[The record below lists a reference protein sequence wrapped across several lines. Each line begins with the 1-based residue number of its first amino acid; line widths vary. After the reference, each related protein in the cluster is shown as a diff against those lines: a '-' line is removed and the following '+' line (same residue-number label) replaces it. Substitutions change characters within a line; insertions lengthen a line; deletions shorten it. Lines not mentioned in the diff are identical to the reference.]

1 MPLTPEDV
9 SNKRFTTVRLR
20 EGYDMTEVDQF
31 LDEVEAELGRLT
43 RENASLRTR
52 LAEATGEPVP
62 DTVVAPESEP
72 APEAAPADEPAV
84 GTPVAAAPADERRDA
99 ADEQGTVQAT
109 APAVTPVPAMETLQV
124 STTAE
129 ASAAATRLLELAGRN
144 ADQLVSEAKQEA
156 EQIVGTAR
164 TEADR
169 LSEEARTRAEQ
180 VDAETTSRRETLFTE
195 IERERAELDRE
206 VENLRTF
213 EREYRAELKSYFED
227 QLAALE
233 GQGTG
238 GVLGGHDGDGADTA
252 APPAGEPA
260 SEHGEPDQ
268 GH

>member
-31 LDEVEAELGRLT
+31 LDEVESELGRLT
-43 RENASLRTR
+43 RQNSELRTR

-62 DTVVAPESEP
+62 DEVVVPGPATAPEPEATP
-72 APEAAPADEPAV
+72 APEPVRESVTEPVTEPVTDAPAAEQATV
-84 GTPVAAAPADERRDA
+84 EAAAPTADRA
-99 ADEQGTVQAT
+99 
-109 APAVTPVPAMETLQV
+109 PAMETLTV

-144 ADQLVSEAKQEA
+144 ADQLVSEARQEA

-169 LSEEARTRAEQ
+169 LNQEARTRAEEL
-180 VDAETTSRRETLFTE
+180 DAETNHRRETLFGQ
-195 IERERAELDRE
+195 IEQEKAELDRE

-213 EREYRAELKSYFED
+213 EREYRAELKSYFEE

-238 GVLGGHDGDGADTA
+238 GVLGSRDESPVA
-252 APPAGEPA
+252 PAGEPA
-260 SEHGEPDQ
+260 PDDSGSDQ
-268 GH
+268 QHH

>member
-31 LDEVEAELGRLT
+31 LDEVEAELARLT
-43 RENASLRTR
+43 RENTELRTR

-62 DTVVAPESEP
+62 DALVAPEATPQQTPSP
-72 APEAAPADEPAV
+72 APEAAPSE
-84 GTPVAAAPADERRDA
+84 APADEPP
-99 ADEQGTVQAT
+99 
-109 APAVTPVPAMETLQV
+109 PAVEEQASVQVAAPTADRAPAMETLQV

-144 ADQLVSEAKQEA
+144 ADQLVSEARQEA
-156 EQIVGTAR
+156 EQIVGSAR

-169 LSEEARTRAEQ
+169 ISEESRTRAEEL
-180 VDAETTSRRETLFTE
+180 DAETTHRRETLFSE

-206 VENLRTF
+206 VQNLRTF
-213 EREYRAELKSYFED
+213 EREYRAELKSYFEE

-238 GVLGGHDGDGADTA
+238 GVLGSRDSDSAVHQS
-252 APPAGEPA
+252 GEPA
-260 SEHGEPDQ
+260 AEHGGSEQ
-268 GH
+268 QTH

>member
-31 LDEVEAELGRLT
+31 LDEVESELGRLT
-43 RENASLRTR
+43 RENAELRTR

-62 DTVVAPESEP
+62 DTVVVPQPAAP
-72 APEAAPADEPAV
+72 APEPTAAAEPTAAEPAAEQRTEAPEEQATVQVAAPTAD
-84 GTPVAAAPADERRDA
+84 R
-99 ADEQGTVQAT
+99 
-109 APAVTPVPAMETLQV
+109 VPAMETLQV

-144 ADQLVSEAKQEA
+144 ADQLVSEARQEA
-156 EQIVGTAR
+156 EEIVGTAR
-164 TEADR
+164 AEADR
-169 LSEEARTRAEQ
+169 LNQEARTRAEQ
-180 VDAETTSRRETLFTE
+180 LDAETNQRRETLFGQ
-195 IERERAELDRE
+195 IEQEKAELDRE

-213 EREYRAELKSYFED
+213 EREYRAELRSYFEE

-238 GVLGGHDGDGADTA
+238 GVLGSHDGDPAL
-252 APPAGEPA
+252 PPAGEPTPGHDG
-260 SEHGEPDQ
+260 SDQ
-268 GH
+268 QH